1 MNTLTISP
9 ISADVIAKINEAIA
23 AAERNAR
30 TAMDHA
36 IFAGNLLNTAK
47 SMVEHGEWHA
57 WLEDHVAVAPRTAQA
72 YMRLAR
78 KLQELP
84 AEEAQR
90 VADLPLRE
98 AVKAIATPPETP
110 PKLERRTFYRR
121 DERER
126 VLVAI
131 DKSAAALRTVARSIK
146 LGAEVDGKKIQA
158 LRAKLQSALAL
169 VEEID
174 QDAAKKEAGEP
185 S

>member
-1 MNTLTISP
+1 MNTLIAPTIAS
-9 ISADVIAKINEAIA
+9 DVIDKINEAIT
-23 AAERNAR
+23 AAESNAR
-30 TAMDHA
+30 TAMGHA

-47 SMVEHGEWHA
+47 TMVDHGEWQA
-57 WLEDHVAVAPRTAQA
+57 WLEAHVVVAPRTAQA

-84 AEEAQR
+84 PEEAQR

-98 AVKAIATPPETP
+98 AVRAIATPPETP
-110 PKLERRTFYRR
+110 PRYERRTFYRL

-146 LGAEVDGKKIQA
+146 MGGEVDSKKIQA
-158 LRAKLQSALAL
+158 LRAKLQGAMTL
-169 VEEID
+169 VDEID
-174 QDAAKKEAGEP
+174 QASEAAT
-185 S
+185 